1 MFEVWNGDTLECVA
15 DKVNFIR
22 LHSNGRYVLCPES
35 EAQGVAVAGEP
46 FNLLGRA
53 PMPGL
58 STVKLVEAV
67 PVTFGQ
73 LKTTALARITEL
85 EDLAARL
92 KTLLGAAGMLNE
104 EAKA

>member
-1 MFEVWNGDTLECVA
+1 MYEIWSGSTLVGVAGEVSY
-15 DKVNFIR
+15 IR
-22 LHSNGRYVLCPES
+22 LHTNGCYVLCPES

-58 STVKLVEAV
+58 STVKIVEAV

-85 EDLAARL
+85 EDLVNRL
-92 KTLLGAAGMLNE
+92 KTLLGAEGMLNE